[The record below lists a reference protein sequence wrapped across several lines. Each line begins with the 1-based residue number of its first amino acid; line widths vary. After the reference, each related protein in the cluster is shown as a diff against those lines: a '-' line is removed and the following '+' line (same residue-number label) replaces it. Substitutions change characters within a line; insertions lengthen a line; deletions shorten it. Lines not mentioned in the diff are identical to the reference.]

1 MINLPRSSPKSNL
14 SQAPPHR
21 FRRTV
26 YRILETSAGKRRGVS
41 LVFNIVLISIITL
54 NAIAIILHTV
64 ESYNQR
70 YERLF
75 IDFEVF
81 SVLFFTLEYALR
93 VWVSVE
99 NEKYRHPFWGRLRY
113 MLSTSA
119 IIDLLAI
126 FPFYFTLFATD
137 LAVVRIL
144 RLFRI
149 FRLFRISRYSHAVR
163 LIQHVVAD
171 RKEELVLSV
180 MFILFMLIIVSS
192 VMYYVEHPVQPQT
205 FSSIPATMWWGVN
218 AMATVGYGDIHPI
231 TPFGKLLGGLT
242 AMMGIMAFA
251 LPTGILTSGFL
262 EHLRNQKAP
271 TRRQC
276 PHCGKE
282 I

>member
-1 MINLPRSSPKSNL
+1 M
-14 SQAPPHR
+14 
-21 FRRTV
+21 
-26 YRILETSAGKRRGVS
+26 S
-41 LVFNIVLISIITL
+41 LIFNVVLITIITL
-54 NAIAIILHTV
+54 NTIAIVLHTV
-64 ESYNQR
+64 ESINLR

-75 IDFEVF
+75 RQFEVF
-81 SVLFFTLEYALR
+81 SVMFFTVEYVVR
-93 VWVSVE
+93 VWAIVE
-99 NEKYRHPFWGRLRY
+99 SDKYRHPVWGRIRY
-113 MLSTSA
+113 LFSWTA

-137 LAVVRIL
+137 LALVRIL
-144 RLFRI
+144 RIFRI

-163 LIQHVVAD
+163 LIQHVVRD

-180 MFILFMLIIVSS
+180 VFIGFMLLINSS
-192 VMYYVEHPVQPQT
+192 VMYYVEHPAQPKV

-231 TPFGKLLGGLT
+231 TPLGKFLGGLT
-242 AMMGIMAFA
+242 AMMGIMLFA

-262 EHLRNQKAP
+262 EHLRNQKS
-271 TRRQC
+271 TTQHYC

>member
-1 MINLPRSSPKSNL
+1 MVNLPRSNPESNPQQL
-14 SQAPPHR
+14 
-21 FRRTV
+21 RRTV

-41 LVFNIVLISIITL
+41 LVFNAVLITIITL

-64 ESYNQR
+64 DSYNRR

-75 IDFEVF
+75 VDFEIF
-81 SVLFFTLEYALR
+81 SVLFFTIEYGLR

-99 NEKYRHPFWGRLRY
+99 NEKYRHPVWGRLRY

-126 FPFYFTLFATD
+126 SPFYFTLFTTD
-137 LAVVRIL
+137 LAIVRIL

-163 LIQHVVAD
+163 LIQHVVDD

-180 MFILFMLIIVSS
+180 MFILFMLISVSS
-192 VMYYVEHPVQPQT
+192 VMYYVEHPVQPNT

-271 TRRQC
+271 TRKKC

-282 I
+282 M